1 MQPIDHYERNFMG
14 TSTKTAKPEFKT
26 VIITPVFRLSYPNIW
41 APKFNQLAKRE
52 QYDIQMLF
60 DKVTTK
66 EALMPMVK
74 LMNDLAIWKWGKK
87 PENFMNPFKDGDTK
101 KDSTGALLSEK
112 NPAFKGMIILGSWSK
127 MPPGVMDPTGK
138 HPITVKEE
146 IYGGC
151 YCRAQLNA
159 YAYEQGQNRGVSFG
173 LLHVQKVKDGDA
185 FGNRSRPEDAFSPV
199 EGASV
204 SQAEDNPNPDGMF
217 N

>member
-1 MQPIDHYERNFMG
+1 MA
-14 TSTKTAKPEFKT
+14 TTKTAKPEFKT

-60 DKVTTK
+60 DKVINK

-87 PENFMNPFKDGDTK
+87 PEGFINPFKDGDTK
-101 KDSTGALLSEK
+101 KDSSGAFLYEK
-112 NPAFKGMIILGSWSK
+112 NPAFKGMIVLSSWSK

-159 YAYEQGQNRGVSFG
+159 YAYPMNDNPGMAKGVSFG
-173 LLHVQKVKDGDA
+173 LLHIQKVKDGDA
-185 FGNRSRPEDAFSPV
+185 FGNRSRPEDAFAPV
-199 EGASV
+199 EV
-204 SQAEDNPNPDGMF
+204 VQSQAEDTQSTDAIFG
-217 N
+217 